1 MTEIPLLSY
10 VAMAEDIP
18 GQGLTRG
25 ELGTVV
31 EMLGTEADPV
41 SLVEFSDEF
50 GQAYAFAELRPA
62 QLIVLHHKW
71 SDAA

>member
-31 EMLGTEADPV
+31 EMLGTEAEIPFPW
-41 SLVEFSDEF
+41 SSFRMNS
-50 GQAYAFAELRPA
+50 GRPTLLLNCD
-62 QLIVLHHKW
+62 QP
-71 SDAA
+71 S